1 MTKLSFSGINERFP
15 SHFRRK
21 FQILLLAL
29 ISTVAAYAQQATI
42 NGTVL
47 DENSTN
53 SIIGATVRLKGQQGG
68 TVTDAKGNF
77 SLNAKTLPVTL
88 LISGIGYKTQEID
101 VYEAEPITVNLAE
114 EQNRLSEVVVT
125 ALGISKEKKSLG
137 YTI

>member
-53 SIIGATVRLKGQQGG
+53 SIIGATVRLKGQQAG

-114 EQNRLSEVVVT
+114 DQND
-125 ALGISKEKKSLG
+125 
-137 YTI
+137 

>member
-1 MTKLSFSGINERFP
+1 MTKLSFSGTHERFS
-15 SHFRRK
+15 SHLRRK
-21 FQILLLAL
+21 FQIILLAL
-29 ISTVAAYAQQATI
+29 VCTVTAYAQQGI
-42 NGTVL
+42 IKGTVL

-125 ALGISKEKKSLG
+125 ALGISKEKK
-137 YTI
+137 